1 MGDLSKVL
9 ENLGNFSEGFNPLAE
24 ILQDID
30 VGELVEA
37 IGQDAI
43 ADIISNIGGEGM
55 QKIKDQVEKTIP
67 DPDIF
72 DIMLEDDDFH
82 FDLTDEDQFSD
93 FVEDLAQ
100 NPDLQQFLNNIPED
114 MIKTVASAMDPNA
127 LKDLLGNIDPEI
139 IADLTN
145 SIGREQI
152 EKIAQSIDP
161 DVIKNL
167 EDMASKFK
175 SGPSDA
181 SEPTEEEDLDA
192 DIADHDEL

>member
-82 FDLTDEDQFSD
+82 FDLTDED
-93 FVEDLAQ
+93 
-100 NPDLQQFLNNIPED
+100 
-114 MIKTVASAMDPNA
+114 
-127 LKDLLGNIDPEI
+127 
-139 IADLTN
+139 N
-145 SIGREQI
+145 S
-152 EKIAQSIDP
+152 
-161 DVIKNL
+161 
-167 EDMASKFK
+167 
-175 SGPSDA
+175 
-181 SEPTEEEDLDA
+181 PTLSR
-192 DIADHDEL
+192 ILPRTPT